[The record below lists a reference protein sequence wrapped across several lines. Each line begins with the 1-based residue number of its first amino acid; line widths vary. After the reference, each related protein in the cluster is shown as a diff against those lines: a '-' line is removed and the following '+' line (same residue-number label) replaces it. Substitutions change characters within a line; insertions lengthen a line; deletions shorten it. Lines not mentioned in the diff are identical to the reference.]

1 MNVKSNNP
9 QSFVRTL
16 CLLNTALEGL
26 HLVKKGQKALLP
38 KSSSILHSFSV
49 ASKAFALLF
58 LFMMTEMQI
67 VTIDRLAQQEKM
79 ERLKA
84 IWHFTDSN
92 QGKATHKF
100 PFWKSIIPAHLFSK
114 SVNKGQHY

>member
-1 MNVKSNNP
+1 M
-9 QSFVRTL
+9 
-16 CLLNTALEGL
+16 
-26 HLVKKGQKALLP
+26 KKGQKALLP

-58 LFMMTEMQI
+58 TMMEMQI

-84 IWHFTDSN
+84 ICHFTDSN
-92 QGKATHKF
+92 QGKATYKF

>member
-1 MNVKSNNP
+1 M
-9 QSFVRTL
+9 
-16 CLLNTALEGL
+16 
-26 HLVKKGQKALLP
+26 KKGQKALLP

-58 LFMMTEMQI
+58 TMMEMQI

-84 IWHFTDSN
+84 ICHFTDSN